1 MLKSMVEKNI
11 HFSPDICGK
20 TARIW
25 NYRFII
31 SVLWIST
38 TL

>member
-20 TARIW
+20 TDKRR
-25 NYRFII
+25 NEGVYNEEQN
-31 SVLWIST
+31 T
-38 TL
+38 D